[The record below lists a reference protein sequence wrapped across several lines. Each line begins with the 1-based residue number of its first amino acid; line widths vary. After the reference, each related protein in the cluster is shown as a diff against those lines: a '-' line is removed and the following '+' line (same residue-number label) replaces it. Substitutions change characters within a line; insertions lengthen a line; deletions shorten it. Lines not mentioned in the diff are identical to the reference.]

1 METFG
6 HTALHSNVY
15 PFTSGSAGRNPET
28 EDGFEVWLN
37 IPENF
42 KAKVK
47 FCGKIITV
55 TKQNGEISVKI
66 K

>member
-1 METFG
+1 MEEITG
-6 HTALHSNVY
+6 IH
-15 PFTSGSAGRNPET
+15 PNPET

>member
-1 METFG
+1 M
-6 HTALHSNVY
+6 
-15 PFTSGSAGRNPET
+15 

-37 IPENF
+37 IPENLKNF

-55 TKQNGEISVKI
+55 TK
-66 K
+66 

>member
-1 METFG
+1 MFIRLLQVLPEEI
-6 HTALHSNVY
+6 
-15 PFTSGSAGRNPET
+15 AGIHPNPET

-37 IPENF
+37 IPENLKNF
-42 KAKVK
+42 KTKVK